1 MSNLYTADRM
11 AKDYMT
17 LREGIREKE
26 EEIKKL
32 KELQVKITDKMLE
45 LCAEQNVDSLKTEF
59 GTISRRVQSSYWTS
73 DWEQFYKMVEE
84 HGAFHLLEKRIH
96 NSNMREFLKENP
108 DTVPA
113 GLQAKQTHVIRV
125 IKPSAK

>member
-1 MSNLYTADRM
+1 MTDRYTADRM
-11 AKDYMT
+11 AKDYMV
-17 LREGIREKE
+17 LREGIRKKE
-26 EEIKKL
+26 EQIKKL
-32 KELQVKITDKMLE
+32 KELQTKITEKMLE
-45 LCAEQNVDSLKTEF
+45 LCEEQNIDSLKTEF
-59 GTISRRVQSSYWTS
+59 GTISRRVQSNYWTS

-96 NSNMREFLKENP
+96 NGNMKEFLQENP